1 MLSTSRRGKKRCH
14 ASFISVAI
22 AALLAACGADNKPT
36 PIPKTPVSEIPA
48 NTQQVFRIEAAATV
62 SHEATAT
69 RTRLILAQPVAVN
82 GVAPVT
88 FTNNAPRDFPL
99 GETVVTWSAQDQSGK
114 TTQLTQTVVVSD
126 TKPPLVEAPP
136 DVSMTVDSAGTFSVT
151 LGEPTTF
158 DALDGVIIKNDAP
171 ASFAMGE
178 TRVTWTA
185 TDQAGNAA
193 TAVQSVT
200 ITLAPRAVD
209 VTPPT
214 LVPPADI
221 NAVSSDG
228 LPVTVTLGTP
238 TATDDSGVPTVTNNA
253 PTQFPVGLT
262 LVSWT
267 AEDAAGNRTVAT
279 QRVAV
284 TSAAATD
291 TTPPALTLSKPTT
304 IGPVEATAART
315 TVDIGTA
322 TALDTVDGA
331 VTVRNDAPTTGFPLG
346 ATTVTWFATDRAGN
360 AATVLQTV
368 TVVDSTPP
376 TISVPANID
385 QTGNRSLNA
394 VTLGGAT
401 ATDLVDGIVTV
412 TNNAPAA
419 GFPLATTVVTWT
431 ATDRAGN
438 TARAEQSVKLTVA
451 ACSASVPFF
460 SETVWPQVMAPNC
473 ITCHTSG
480 GVTSAFNLVDA
491 TVSDFL
497 NKNFDTVKRFVVRK
511 DAAGRSLLLSKASNL
526 TSDHGGGERFP
537 ATDPRYL
544 ALDELSDRM
553 TVCADDRAPSQ
564 QALVLTSP
572 YQHLRRATLSLAGRL
587 PTATEEAAVAA
598 AATPTALA
606 DAMNAIL
613 DAAMAEPA
621 FFERVKE
628 IYNDLLLTNA
638 MANESV
644 FMNMKVDL
652 GNFANESYYAFAR
665 LRAQGYTTADIERL
679 RAFAGQGIGYAP
691 LELIAYVV
699 RNNRPFTEILTAD
712 YVMVNPY
719 TATLFSAA
727 PIGAANFGFVYGDN
741 VELKDPADF
750 RPATIV
756 DNAGRRYPHAGVV
769 NTLAFLGRYPS
780 SPTNRNRARARYVFK
795 YFLDTD
801 IEGLAD
807 RSGLDLD
814 NTIGTF
820 PTLEDPQCKVCHD
833 VMDPIAGLFKNWS
846 NEGAF
851 VGDRTD
857 WFSERTP
864 PEMLKPG
871 YTISVVDALPSG
883 DSARASA
890 WLASRVVADNRF
902 ALSTVKTVAGAL
914 LGPVAVEQDALI
926 EALKAEFV
934 GSGFN
939 FKSLIKQ
946 IIDSNYFRAV
956 NVSSAESPAAYAMF
970 GLNRLLTPEQ
980 LDRKITA
987 VLGDYRWRSP
997 GARSLREASTYLL
1010 LYGGIDSDEVTER
1023 TSTPT
1028 GVMAAIQD
1036 RLAFQISCEVTAAD
1050 FARPDGSRVL
1060 FPGVAIGDTPD
1071 VAAAKLRGAM
1081 QFLHK
1086 RVLGDELATDE
1097 AEITR
1102 TFELFVAARTAAV
1115 GKDMPAACA
1124 AGLPSTDPIRA
1135 DALGTVQAWQAVMAY
1150 LLSDFRFY
1158 FE

>member
-1 MLSTSRRGKKRCH
+1 MLSTSRHGKNGRF
-14 ASFISVAI
+14 ASLTGVVI
-22 AALLAACGADNKPT
+22 ATMLVACGAENAPK
-36 PIPKTPVSEIPA
+36 PIPNSSTNAPPA
-48 NTQQVFRIEAAATV
+48 NTDKVFRLVANSRVT
-62 SHEATAT
+62 HEATAK
-69 RTRLILAQPVAVN
+69 RTRLTLAEPLALD
-82 GVAPVT
+82 GAAPVT
-88 FTNNAPRDFPL
+88 ITSDAPRDFPL

-114 TTQLTQTVVVSD
+114 TAQLAQTIVVSD
-126 TKPPLVEAPP
+126 TKPPLVDAPP
-136 DVSMTVDSAGTFSVT
+136 AVTMTVDRVGTFSVA
-151 LGEPTTF
+151 LGEPKTF
-158 DALDGVIIKNDAP
+158 DALDNVSVTNDAP

-178 TRVTWTA
+178 TRVTWTV
-185 TDQAGNAA
+185 TDQAGNVA

-200 ITLAPRAVD
+200 ITLAPSVVD
-209 VTPPT
+209 ITPPT
-214 LVPPADI
+214 LTPPADI
-221 NAVSSDG
+221 TAVSSDG

-238 TATDDSGVPTVTNNA
+238 TASDDSGVPIVTNNA

-279 QRVAV
+279 QRVSV
-284 TSAAATD
+284 TSATATD
-291 TTPPALTLSKPTT
+291 TTPPTLTLSKPTT
-304 IGPVEATAART
+304 IGPIEASAART
-315 TVDIGTA
+315 TIDIGTA
-322 TALDTVDGA
+322 SALDAADGA
-331 VTVRNDAPTTGFPLG
+331 VTARNDAPANGFPVG

-360 AATVLQTV
+360 TATVLQTV
-368 TVVDSTPP
+368 TVVDTTAP
-376 TISVPANID
+376 TITVPANIE
-385 QTGNRSLNA
+385 QTGERSLNA
-394 VTLGGAT
+394 VTLGAAT
-401 ATDLVDGIVTV
+401 ATDLVDGSVTV
-412 TNNAPAA
+412 TNNAPTA
-419 GFPLATTVVTWT
+419 GFPIDTTVVTWT

-438 TARAEQSVKLTVA
+438 TARAEQRVNLVAA

-460 SETVWPQVMAPNC
+460 SDVVWPQVLETNC
-473 ITCHTSG
+473 LTCHTGS
-480 GVTSAFNLVDA
+480 GVTGAFNLLDSS
-491 TVSDFL
+491 VSDYL
-497 NKNFDTVKRFVVRK
+497 GKNFDTTKRVVIRK
-511 DAAGRSLLLSKASNL
+511 DAAGRPLLLSKASNAAN
-526 TSDHGGGERFP
+526 DHGGGERFP
-537 ATDPRYL
+537 ITDLRYSVL
-544 ALDELSDRM
+544 EELSDRM

-564 QALVLTSP
+564 QGLVLTSP
-572 YQHLRRATLSLAGRL
+572 YQHLRRATLALAGRL
-587 PTATEEAAVAA
+587 PTAGEETTVAA
-598 AATPTALA
+598 ATTPEALTA
-606 DAMNAIL
+606 AMNGIL

-652 GNFANESYYAFAR
+652 GNFANENYYAFAR
-665 LRAQGYTTADIERL
+665 LRTQGYTTADIERL

-699 RNNRPFTEILTAD
+699 KNNRPFTEILTAD

-727 PIGAANFGFVYGDN
+727 PIGAANFGFVYGDS
-741 VELKDPADF
+741 VQLKDPADF

-820 PTLEDPQCKVCHD
+820 PTLEDRQCKTCHD

-857 WFSERTP
+857 WYSERTP

-871 YTISVVDALPSG
+871 YTVSDLLPST
-883 DSARASA
+883 DSARASK
-890 WLASRVVADNRF
+890 WLASRLIGDNRF
-902 ALSTVKTVAGAL
+902 AVSTVKTMAGAL

-926 EALKAEFV
+926 EALKTEFV

-939 FKSLIKQ
+939 LKSLIKQ
-946 IIDSNYFRAV
+946 IINSKYFRAV
-956 NVSSAESPAAYAMF
+956 NIGSAEPPAAYTMF

-1023 TSTPT
+1023 TRTPT

-1060 FPGVAIGDTPD
+1060 FPGVAINDTPD

-1086 RVLGDELATDE
+1086 RVLGEELATDD

-1102 TFELFVAARTAAV
+1102 TFELFVAARAAAV
-1115 GKDMPAACA
+1115 GKNMPAACA